1 MNTEEK
7 NGSQEKEV
15 LLAERAPIPFSF
27 LLFPI
32 ILVILSIVFSISY
45 NLHMNYEGSGN
56 LNIYCTVALIV
67 FALEAFALHT
77 ANDFLYKIATSVTS
91 IFLIVQPAFTVFVGL
106 SKSRSLYTYSFV
118 LLSYALLLIAVAM
131 LFYHLREERL
141 NLNSKVLPKVLFAI
155 LAISFGIMNG
165 TTVLRYTYV
174 FSVIAAFISFLSPLS
189 IFLPLSLQKKN
200 LFRIIKI
207 ANIVLLIWLF
217 LFYIDM
223 FLVIFEAS
231 PFNLGEHSQLYNLYE
246 IYFKTFLV
254 VPENYPWLYT
264 QFLDAF
270 FEILYPIVLLVNVG
284 ICHDRQTETE
294 NK

>member
-7 NGSQEKEV
+7 NGNQEKEV

-77 ANDFLYKIATSVTS
+77 ANDFLYKIATIVTS

-155 LAISFGIMNG
+155 LAISFGIMTG

-207 ANIVLLIWLF
+207 ANIVLLIGLF

-223 FLVIFEAS
+223 FLVFFEAS

-264 QFLDAF
+264 QFVDAF